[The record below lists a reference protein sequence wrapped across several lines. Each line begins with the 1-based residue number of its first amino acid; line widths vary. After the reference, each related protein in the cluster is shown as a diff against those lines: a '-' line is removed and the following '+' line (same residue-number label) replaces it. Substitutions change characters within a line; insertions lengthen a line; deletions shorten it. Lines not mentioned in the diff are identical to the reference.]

1 MRKFSSTKLIV
12 AIIAAFLL
20 NTANISPESNQVYAY
35 NSLESQKNTVFEE
48 SGLQSSAQTTTLPN
62 TKTENTQYIVSLD
75 GLGDFVSI
83 QEAVNY
89 AKDGDT
95 LILYP
100 GIYNENVEIL
110 NKTINII
117 GVNKNICILQC
128 NTNSY
133 WKVPLT
139 MASGTVSNLTIY
151 GTKST
156 TNNNI
161 DNDTDNN
168 MIHSALQA
176 EYLSA
181 VETNASTM
189 DSQTL
194 KDIFQYINNFSGYAI
209 HIDYDYL
216 YEKEISFKNCN
227 IISENNYCVGIGSRG
242 NSNITFENCEM
253 ISGGNGGCI
262 YLHDCL
268 APDFAGA
275 VNFSLKNCK
284 LTNYKSPYII
294 AIQNYASL
302 NPTYLT
308 FENVK
313 ASSVVYD
320 LIDSYAPNNIN
331 TSFDID
337 TLSILDKA
345 NQLET
350 AGLTSTVMHNMVQEL
365 SIKESHQYMKDIDK
379 ILGNRNLMLSSDFL
393 PEGITYI
400 KTKKVQDNNFEIST
414 NKNLKKSILNLQNS
428 SGQIGNGWC
437 GLENVYLTPNSCG
450 NTLIEMNSTSFN
462 GLGYYENT
470 IY

>member
-1 MRKFSSTKLIV
+1 MKNFSVIKLI
-12 AIIAAFLL
+12 AALIAAFLL
-20 NTANISPESNQVYAY
+20 NATNISPISILTYAY
-35 NSLESQKNTVFEE
+35 NSLENSQ
-48 SGLQSSAQTTTLPN
+48 PP
-62 TKTENTQYIVSLD
+62 ENINAWYIVSLN

-110 NKTINII
+110 NKTVNII
-117 GVNKNICILQC
+117 GVDKNSCILQC
-128 NTNSY
+128 DTDSY

-151 GTKST
+151 GKKGTINNRNDNTKE
-156 TNNNI
+156 TNI
-161 DNDTDNN
+161 V
-168 MIHSALQA
+168 HSALQA

-181 VETNASTM
+181 VETNNSTM
-189 DSQTL
+189 NSQTL
-194 KDIFQYINNFSGYAI
+194 MEICQLINNFSGYAI

-216 YEKEISFKNCN
+216 YGKEISFKNCN

-242 NSNITFENCEM
+242 NSNIKFENCEM

-262 YLHDCL
+262 YLHDC
-268 APDFAGA
+268 PVPEFKGE
-275 VNFSLKNCK
+275 VNFSLKNCI
-284 LTNYKSPYII
+284 LVNYKSPYVM
-294 AIQNYASL
+294 AIQNYASF

-308 FENVK
+308 FKNVK
-313 ASSVVYD
+313 VSSVAYD

-331 TSFDID
+331 TSFDVD
-337 TLSILDKA
+337 TLSLLAKA
-345 NQLET
+345 NLLET

-365 SIKESHQYMKDIDK
+365 SLEESHQYMKDLDN
-379 ILGNRNLMLSSDFL
+379 ILGKQNLMLTPDIL

-400 KTKKVQDNNFEIST
+400 KTPKVQDTNLEISSSI
-414 NKNLKKSILNLQNS
+414 NLKKSILNLLNS
-428 SGQIGNGWC
+428 SRQIGNGWC
-437 GLENVYLTPNSCG
+437 GLENVYLTPNSYG

-462 GLGYYENT
+462 GLGYYENVA
-470 IY
+470 Y